1 MIYTDLDALCA
12 TLYQIDTTDADQI
25 ESFSRLVRVYYD
37 ALQNPPYGVI
47 GVGAIT
53 YAQAQLVAAQIVT
66 P

>member
-12 TLYQIDTTDADQI
+12 TLYQIDTTDAGQI

-47 GVGAIT
+47 GAIT
-53 YAQAQLVAAQIVT
+53 YAEAQLVAAQMVT
-66 P
+66 S